1 MAKLWGG
8 RFDGKNEAWI
18 DAFGASIPFDQLLA
32 KQDIQGSLAHVKM
45 LIHTGIIDEA
55 DGNKI
60 IQGLLAIQEKLA
72 DGELTFSIENED
84 IHLNIET
91 FLHEEIGPVA
101 GKLHTARSRNDQV
114 ATDMHLYLKDVVK
127 EVIDLIAAF
136 RHVLVEQAESNIY
149 TIMPGYTHLQH
160 AQPISFAHHLLAY
173 YSMLTRD
180 QERFTESLTRI
191 DIMPLGSAA
200 LAGTT
205 FPIDRAYSAE
215 ALGFGSIYSN
225 SLDAVSDRDFILE

>member
-91 FLHEEIGPVA
+91 FYMK
-101 GKLHTARSRNDQV
+101 KLDPSLANCIRPGVGMIKLRRICTC
-114 ATDMHLYLKDVVK
+114 TLKDVVK

-160 AQPISFAHHLLAY
+160 AQPISFCPSLVSLLQHVDPRSRTVY
-173 YSMLTRD
+173 RKSH
-180 QERFTESLTRI
+180 
-191 DIMPLGSAA
+191 
-200 LAGTT
+200 
-205 FPIDRAYSAE
+205 
-215 ALGFGSIYSN
+215 
-225 SLDAVSDRDFILE
+225 SDRYHAFRQCCIGWHHIPYRPCL

>member
-1 MAKLWGG
+1 MG
-8 RFDGKNEAWI
+8 RSFRRQNEAWI

-91 FLHEEIGPVA
+91 FYMK
-101 GKLHTARSRNDQV
+101 KLDPSLANCIR
-114 ATDMHLYLKDVVK
+114 
-127 EVIDLIAAF
+127 
-136 RHVLVEQAESNIY
+136 
-149 TIMPGYTHLQH
+149 PGVGMIKL
-160 AQPISFAHHLLAY
+160 
-173 YSMLTRD
+173 R
-180 QERFTESLTRI
+180 RI
-191 DIMPLGSAA
+191 C
-200 LAGTT
+200 TCT
-205 FPIDRAYSAE
+205 
-215 ALGFGSIYSN
+215 
-225 SLDAVSDRDFILE
+225 